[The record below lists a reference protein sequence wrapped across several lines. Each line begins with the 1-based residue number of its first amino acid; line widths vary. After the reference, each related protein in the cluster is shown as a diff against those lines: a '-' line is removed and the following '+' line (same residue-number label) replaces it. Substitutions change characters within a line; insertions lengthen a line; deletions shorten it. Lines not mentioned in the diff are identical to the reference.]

1 MPLPLAPLLALLDI
15 KKILKFVVENWKPI
29 LIGGMA
35 FLIWYQ
41 NFNETRWLFGAET
54 IPSLELRLDGAT
66 DAVDICKAG
75 NDVLSA
81 AIDER
86 NAEVIRWKQISED
99 LEGDIGIL
107 QKDLD
112 DARTK
117 TNTEVEVILK
127 DETPKTCEAAI
138 DYLRDGR
145 KDLQWKK

>member
-1 MPLPLAPLLALLDI
+1 MPLPVGALLAFLDV
-15 KKILKFVVENWKPI
+15 KKILKFVVENWRPI

-35 FLIWYQ
+35 FVIWYQ
-41 NFNETRWLFGAET
+41 NFNETRWLLGAET
-54 IPSLELRLDGAT
+54 IPSLELRLAGAT

-86 NAEVIRWKQISED
+86 NAEVEKWKQISKD

-112 DARTK
+112 DARIK
-117 TNTEVEVILK
+117 TNTEVEIILK
-127 DETPKTCEAAI
+127 EETPKTCKAAI